1 VRGASLGA
9 DFHRP
14 VLVALDA
21 ELLSE
26 LLEATLSLERIER
39 GIEGGLEIG
48 ACEREHERVALERD
62 RFRENSEAPVRG
74 AGGPD
79 RSELVDDEGSF
90 VAILALDA
98 DASCLYA
105 PAHA

>member
-1 VRGASLGA
+1 MRGASLGA

-21 ELLSE
+21 ELLPE
-26 LLEATLSLERIER
+26 LLEATLQLERLER

-79 RSELVDDEGSF
+79 RSELVDDGSF